1 MPSDVHFVTYDP
13 DEMWNAGIK
22 AYMEAGGSVLYPGD
36 EKEIHLRGVM
46 YILMLTLAGVDTGIR
61 MNTLQDAVGAY
72 LDLKGDGNN
81 CPRIEESSATAM
93 VRITFQASGKSQT
106 IPAGSIL
113 TADGAVFWSLMED
126 VVQTGYSQETETV
139 IACNTGGNTGNGV
152 PAGTALRFVEG
163 YPAVVKVTTLEES
176 TGGQEREDDETYR
189 ERIHQFG
196 LAAITTGPARQY
208 EAIARAVSSEV
219 LDAKA
224 VFDGPSRVKVWTLL
238 KSESGAEALLKKI
251 KEACSPDNKRPLTD
265 FVSAEQGVKLPY
277 IMAIKYKLPEDAT
290 ASMTQA
296 ITDEIDAHLE
306 WQNNTLGRPFNPERL
321 ISRIYNAGAVRVV
334 LGEES
339 HFNGGAC
346 EYTEIDEGA
355 RCDGTVSIEV
365 MA

>member
-1 MPSDVHFVTYDP
+1 MPNDIHFVTYDP
-13 DEMWNAGIK
+13 DEMWNAAME
-22 AYMEAGGSVLYPGD
+22 AYAEAGGSVLYPGD
-36 EKEIHLRGVM
+36 EKEIYLRGVM
-46 YILMLTLAGVDTGIR
+46 YILTLTLAGVDTGIR

-72 LDLKGDGNN
+72 LDLKGNEN
-81 CPRIEESSATAM
+81 HCPRIEESSATAM
-93 VRITFQASGKSQT
+93 ARIVFQASGKAQT

-126 VVQTGYSQETETV
+126 VVQTGYAQETDV
-139 IACNTGGNTGNGV
+139 MIACNTGGNTGNGV

-176 TGGQEREDDETYR
+176 AGGQEREDDDTYK

-196 LAAITTGPARQY
+196 LAAITTGPASQY

-219 LDAKA
+219 LDARA
-224 VFDGPSRVKVWTLL
+224 VHDGAGRVKIYVIL
-238 KSESGAEALLKKI
+238 KTESGAAALLKKI
-251 KEACSPDNKRPLTD
+251 EEACSPDDKRPLTD
-265 FVSAEQGVKLPY
+265 FVTAEQGVKLPY
-277 IMAIKYKLPEDAT
+277 AIAIKYKLPEDAT
-290 ASMTQA
+290 ASTTQDIA
-296 ITDEIDAHLE
+296 DEITAHLE

-339 HFNGGAC
+339 HFNNGAC
-346 EYTEIDEGA
+346 EYTEIGEGF